1 MVTAPLDVLGWQ
13 NTRWGMDSKE
23 IIAAVG
29 PELREVPRQQWGSVY
44 SEMSIPEVKI
54 GAYTFFVAFQ
64 MDQTDR
70 LAQVLIRHDFADVDG
85 EPVGAFGAAKS
96 QLSERFGTVAIL
108 AAIVAATS
116 SYAQEVRVFSGSIEH
131 VYGPGRQL
139 RDSPELRARNQRAE
153 RQMREE
159 EWDGPNFDRQRTITI
174 ETSRRQTPRSWWN
187 QVPQQPPKS
196 WWADSN

>member
-96 QLSERFGTVAIL
+96 QLSERFGTPERKGTANEFHWSFPTTTISL
-108 AAIVAATS
+108 AMMRGNFLPSMVFIQFIPTANLKPKHTVAA
-116 SYAQEVRVFSGSIEH
+116 F
-131 VYGPGRQL
+131 
-139 RDSPELRARNQRAE
+139 
-153 RQMREE
+153 
-159 EWDGPNFDRQRTITI
+159 
-174 ETSRRQTPRSWWN
+174 
-187 QVPQQPPKS
+187 
-196 WWADSN
+196 

>member
-1 MVTAPLDVLGWQ
+1 MLKV
-13 NTRWGMDSKE
+13 
-23 IIAAVG
+23 I
-29 PELREVPRQQWGSVY
+29 
-44 SEMSIPEVKI
+44 
-54 GAYTFFVAFQ
+54 
-64 MDQTDR
+64 
-70 LAQVLIRHDFADVDG
+70 
-85 EPVGAFGAAKS
+85 
-96 QLSERFGTVAIL
+96 AIL

-131 VYGPGRQL
+131 VYGPGGQL

-187 QVPQQPPKS
+187 QAPAAAEELVGRFQLGLVSSPPAPGVLGLERMAWS
-196 WWADSN
+196 AIASVTGAA

>member
-1 MVTAPLDVLGWQ
+1 
-13 NTRWGMDSKE
+13 MDSKE

-96 QLSERFGTVAIL
+96 QLSERFGTPERKGTANEFHWSFPTTTISL
-108 AAIVAATS
+108 ANDAWEFFTLHGLYTV
-116 SYAQEVRVFSGSIEH
+116 H
-131 VYGPGRQL
+131 
-139 RDSPELRARNQRAE
+139 
-153 RQMREE
+153 
-159 EWDGPNFDRQRTITI
+159 
-174 ETSRRQTPRSWWN
+174 
-187 QVPQQPPKS
+187 
-196 WWADSN
+196 SNSQS